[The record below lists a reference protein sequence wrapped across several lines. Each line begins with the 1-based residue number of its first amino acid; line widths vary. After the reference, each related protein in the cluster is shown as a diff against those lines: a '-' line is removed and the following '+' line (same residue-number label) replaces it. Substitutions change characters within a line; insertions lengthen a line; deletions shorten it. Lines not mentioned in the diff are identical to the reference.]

1 MVKKDNKNEE
11 EIKKEKKT
19 KKEETKPENKDL
31 KDDKKEEKI
40 DDKQIIVE
48 LNDKFLRLNA
58 EFSNFKKRTEK
69 EKSDIYK
76 YANEKLIM
84 SLLPVIDNMN
94 RALLSIE
101 EAKDHK
107 LVIEG
112 VNLVKKSFD
121 DFLTKN
127 GVEIIKAVGEKFD
140 PSFHHAIMIEEND
153 KIEDEIIID
162 EFERGYKLNDK
173 VIRPSMVKVS
183 KKNN

>member
-1 MVKKDNKNEE
+1 MMVKKDNKNEE
-11 EIKKEKKT
+11 EIKKEKKIE
-19 KKEETKPENKDL
+19 KEEIKPENK
-31 KDDKKEEKI
+31 DKKEEKI
-40 DDKQIIVE
+40 DDKQMIIE

-76 YANEKLIM
+76 YANERLIM
-84 SLLPVIDNMN
+84 SLLPVVDNMN

-107 LVIEG
+107 LVVEG

-127 GVEIIKAVGEKFD
+127 GVEIIKAIGEKFD
-140 PSFHHAIMIEEND
+140 PLFHHAIMVEENEEV
-153 KIEDEIIID
+153 EDETIID
-162 EFERGYKLNDK
+162 EFERGYKLNNK

-183 KKNN
+183 KKK